1 MKKTLIMAALL
12 LSSFAN
18 AIASVNTDAAK
29 TNYTETQWEYY
40 AAEEYAGGTGTEAD
54 PFLIE
59 TPEQLMKL
67 AVEIQNL
74 AADDNNWGEDYS
86 KGKFWKQTKDI
97 VLNEDVFGNVSFVY
111 GDSWKETDI
120 NGTNLRTFNGIGY
133 VLDAVADYQVFAGTY
148 DGDGHS
154 ISGFYCNATGNK
166 STGIFNNIWGG
177 TVKNLIVKDAYIAA
191 NANVGLI
198 AGSIEQG
205 ATIINCQTSG
215 IVADGGSYHA
225 GIVGNVNG
233 CKILNCVTDV
243 WTWAKNN
250 VGGVAGKLGNTSYL
264 DNCFYYGWLGSVKGR
279 AMTGDMKYWGAVSP
293 EIGLSES
300 TVTVDNPDDPENPT
314 IVCENPSKA
323 LNSFWADSC
332 SVRNQPTKEMVS
344 HNAANSKYGVV
355 ENCKAVGIDK
365 IADAVEALNKE
376 AETINGASKW
386 KVGANGMPELTF
398 EYVTTGITSVTGNED
413 NGSYNIYN
421 VQGVLVKKG
430 VSEADALKGLT
441 NGVYVV
447 NGKKYVVM

>member
-97 VLNEDVFGNVSFVY
+97 VLNEDVFGHVEFIYRDPWNEV
-111 GDSWKETDI
+111 TI
-120 NGTNLRTFNGIGY
+120 NGTGLKTFNGIGY
-133 VLDAVADYQVFAGTY
+133 VLDVVADYQVFAGTY

-198 AGSIEQG
+198 AGSVEQG
-205 ATIINCQTSG
+205 ATVINCQASG

-225 GIVGNVNG
+225 GVVGSASES
-233 CKILNCVTDV
+233 KILNCVTDA

-250 VGGVAGKLGNTSYL
+250 VGGVAGKLSNTSYL
-264 DNCFYYGWLGSVKGR
+264 DNCFYYGWLGSVIGR
-279 AMTGDMKYWGAVSP
+279 VQQGNMKWWGAISP
-293 EIGLSES
+293 EIGLTES
-300 TVTVDNPDDPENPT
+300 TITIDDPENPGST
-314 IVCENPSKA
+314 ITVCENPSKA
-323 LNSFWADSC
+323 VNSFWADTC
-332 SVRNQPTKEMVS
+332 SVRNQRGKEMVS
-344 HNAANSKYGVV
+344 HNVENSKYGVV

-413 NGSYNIYN
+413 NGSYNVYN